1 MGNSFDRL
9 NHSFYQSE
17 CCTRLGPSGKG
28 VVHFIK
34 RGKTASIKDN
44 LKYLKRC
51 DFDWS
56 KLTAGREKPLVITV
70 LIRQIE

>member
-1 MGNSFDRL
+1 MRHVSLLLQFVVGLAFKFHRL
-9 NHSFYQSE
+9 
-17 CCTRLGPSGKG
+17 TGL

-44 LKYLKRC
+44 LKYLKRF

-56 KLTAGREKPLVITV
+56 KLTVGREKPLVITV